1 MKIIYK
7 NCNIMKEYL
16 NFFLYILNNF
26 IYTYI
31 YIYASSTC
39 IKYYLVYKILKQTY
53 IHLVTQL
60 LTKHY
65 KHYPFVLS
73 ILYLS
78 IILQQQLLLQ

>member
-1 MKIIYK
+1 M
-7 NCNIMKEYL
+7 
-16 NFFLYILNNF
+16 
-26 IYTYI
+26 
-31 YIYASSTC
+31 YASSTC

-78 IILQQQLLLQ
+78 IILLQQQLLLQ

>member
-26 IYTYI
+26 
-31 YIYASSTC
+31 IYASSTC

-78 IILQQQLLLQ
+78 IILLQQQLLLQ